1 MGYIDVNGISLSL
14 PDGRP
19 LLDEVS
25 FRVGE
30 GTTSALIGA
39 NGAGKTTLMRMIN
52 RLVEPT
58 SGDIR
63 IDGAPNGANPE
74 LSALIDE
81 AISPKWQLQPQHLLD
96 LMKQSEDKA
105 FLQEMAAIKYRRK
118 TDLAKFIK
126 TQYKLTVDPNSIFDI
141 QIKRIHSY
149 KRQFMNILHIL
160 HLYNKLK
167 AEPKLEMLPRTFIF
181 GGKAAPGY
189 HIAKETIRLINTVAA
204 LVNGDR
210 SVRNRMK
217 VVYIE
222 NYGVSLAEMLFPAA
236 DVSEQISTA
245 GKEASGT
252 SNMKFMMNGAITLG
266 TLDGANVEIH
276 EAVGDDNC
284 VIFGLKAEEVL
295 EYYANGS
302 YSAWNEY
309 NANEAVHTV
318 MDQLING
325 FFAADGSAN
334 FNDLYN
340 NIFNS
345 NDEFFVL
352 KDFPA
357 YEQAQLAIETRY
369 RDQPAWLR
377 SSLINIANSG
387 RFSSDRT
394 IAEYAQDIWRVSP
407 IKMP

>member
-1 MGYIDVNGISLSL
+1 
-14 PDGRP
+14 
-19 LLDEVS
+19 
-25 FRVGE
+25 
-30 GTTSALIGA
+30 
-39 NGAGKTTLMRMIN
+39 
-52 RLVEPT
+52 
-58 SGDIR
+58 
-63 IDGAPNGANPE
+63 
-74 LSALIDE
+74 
-81 AISPKWQLQPQHLLD
+81 
-96 LMKQSEDKA
+96 
-105 FLQEMAAIKYRRK
+105 
-118 TDLAKFIK
+118 
-126 TQYKLTVDPNSIFDI
+126 
-141 QIKRIHSY
+141 
-149 KRQFMNILHIL
+149 
-160 HLYNKLK
+160 
-167 AEPKLEMLPRTFIF
+167 
-181 GGKAAPGY
+181 
-189 HIAKETIRLINTVAA
+189 
-204 LVNGDR
+204 
-210 SVRNRMK
+210 MK